1 MLSLLLK
8 LADRI
13 NPFIIPYGHLT
24 NTGSYSTVP
33 DLAEKV
39 NDAFLLILVISLVLL
54 ALVTFFM
61 VYFAVRYRASKNPE
75 PEEVKESLLL
85 EIAWTVIPTILVF
98 IMFYVGW
105 ENFVSLREVPENA
118 MPVKVTARMW
128 SWQFEYRNGIKS
140 SVLRVPV
147 NKPVNLLMTSK
158 DVIHSLFIPEFK
170 IKEDVVPGME
180 TYLWLVSD
188 KEGKYDIY
196 CAEYCGRGHS
206 AMNSKVEVISEE
218 AFINWYETAGKKDAA
233 PAQISELLDEGG
245 CLDCH
250 STDGSEIVGP
260 TFKGIYGRKSIVV
273 TEGVEREII
282 ADDEYLKKSILY
294 PNADIAKGYPEI
306 MPSFEG
312 EFTEEEINTIILYLK
327 NLK

>member
-8 LADRI
+8 LADMI
-13 NPFIIPYGHLT
+13 NPFIIPHGHLS
-24 NTGSYSTVP
+24 NKGSYSTVP
-33 DLAEKV
+33 DLAGKV
-39 NDAFLLILVISLVLL
+39 NDAFLLILLISLVLL

-61 VYFAVRYRASKNPE
+61 VYFAIRYRASKNPE
-75 PEEVKESLLL
+75 PQEVKESLLL
-85 EIAWTVIPTILVF
+85 EIAWTIIPTILVF

-105 ENFVSLREVPENA
+105 ENFVSLREVPKNA

-140 SVLRVPV
+140 SVLKVPV
-147 NKPVNLLMTSK
+147 NKPVNLLITSE

-170 IKEDVVPGME
+170 IKEDAVPGME
-180 TYLWLVSD
+180 TYLWLISG

-206 AMNSKVEVISEE
+206 AMNSQVEVISEE
-218 AFINWYETAGKKDAA
+218 EFINWYETAGEKEAA

-250 STDGSEIVGP
+250 STDGSEIAGP
-260 TFKGIYGRKSIVV
+260 SFKGIYGRKSIVI
-273 TEGVEREII
+273 TKGEEREII
-282 ADDEYLKKSILY
+282 ADDQYLRSSILK
-294 PNADIAKGYPEI
+294 PEADIVKGYP
-306 MPSFEG
+306 
-312 EFTEEEINTIILYLK
+312 
-327 NLK
+327 